1 MDEESKERMVSI
13 SVGELQTLLE
23 QHSRMKEEID
33 ILKSGLEKC

>member
-1 MDEESKERMVSI
+1 MDQESKERLVSI

-33 ILKSGLEKC
+33 NLKNGL